1 VGKFVQPLQSVNC
14 HDSCAHDHERHGPFT
29 RLVGVQLGSFWLGL
43 SGSSWFG
50 SWYATGGKP
59 VCKVLGLATGEIP
72 MSSVGFGYRWMPVSV
87 GQFGY
92 RCDSVA
98 LGYGWV
104 TVVQCHT

>member
-1 VGKFVQPLQSVNC
+1 
-14 HDSCAHDHERHGPFT
+14 
-29 RLVGVQLGSFWLGL
+29 
-43 SGSSWFG
+43 
-50 SWYATGGKP
+50 
-59 VCKVLGLATGEIP
+59 VCKVLGLATSEIP